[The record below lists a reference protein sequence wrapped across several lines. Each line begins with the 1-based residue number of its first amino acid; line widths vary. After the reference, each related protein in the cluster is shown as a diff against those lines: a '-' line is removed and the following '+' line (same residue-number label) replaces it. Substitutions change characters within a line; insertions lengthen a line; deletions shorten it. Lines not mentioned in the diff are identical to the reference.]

1 MSAGANSTT
10 GGEGSADPV
19 LNSLMMR
26 SPDLGDPVSLLER
39 RVLYFISGIPLTQMH
54 IALPRG
60 QWRRCS
66 NLRARGAGSGPHQT
80 PAPPIDGRNPAKSES
95 CESHKA
101 AMMNVCGPGSQLREA
116 KGVWPY
122 LLLISDPAQRL

>member
-1 MSAGANSTT
+1 MSGGANSTT
-10 GGEGSADPV
+10 GRESSADPV

-26 SPDLGDPVSLLER
+26 SPDPGDRVSLLER
-39 RVLYFISGIPLTQMH
+39 RVLYFISGTPPTQMH

-60 QWRRCS
+60 QWRQCS

-80 PAPPIDGRNPAKSES
+80 PAARIDGRNLAESES
-95 CESHKA
+95 CELHKA

-122 LLLISDPAQRL
+122 PLLI